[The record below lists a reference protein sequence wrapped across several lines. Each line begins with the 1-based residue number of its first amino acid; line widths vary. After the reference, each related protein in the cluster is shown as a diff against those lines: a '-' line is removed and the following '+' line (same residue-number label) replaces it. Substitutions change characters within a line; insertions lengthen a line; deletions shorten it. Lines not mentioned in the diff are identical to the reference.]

1 MPMHATTASPTVALA
16 DESQREAIEL
26 SIVIVSWNVWPLLR
40 DCLGS
45 IAQVTAPVP
54 SAPAPA
60 SAQRLWGPQGAWQL
74 EVIVVDNAS
83 SDETT
88 TALPCEFPWVHLI
101 QSGGNLGFTR
111 SNNIGYRASRGAYV
125 FFLNPDTSLTA
136 AAQPAPGADPLT
148 LLHRTI
154 ATDPTIGMVGPQ
166 LRYGDGSWQNSRRRF
181 PTRWTGFF
189 ESTWLG
195 QRWPTNPWA
204 RQMHMVN
211 DPASAQ
217 HEVDWLNGSAM
228 FCRRAALAAICAA
241 DDPGPFDEQFFMY
254 SEELDLCQRMV
265 QAGWRIVYVPETT
278 VVHYEG
284 RSSEQ
289 IVMRRHIFF
298 NTSKIRYYQKYFG
311 PRWAALLRLYLRSE
325 YLIQLVVESL
335 KWLMRHKTALRR
347 ERIAA
352 YRAILRNGFR
362 SYW

>member
-1 MPMHATTASPTVALA
+1 
-16 DESQREAIEL
+16 
-26 SIVIVSWNVWPLLR
+26 
-40 DCLGS
+40 
-45 IAQVTAPVP
+45 
-54 SAPAPA
+54 
-60 SAQRLWGPQGAWQL
+60 
-74 EVIVVDNAS
+74 
-83 SDETT
+83 
-88 TALPCEFPWVHLI
+88 
-101 QSGGNLGFTR
+101 
-111 SNNIGYRASRGAYV
+111 
-125 FFLNPDTSLTA
+125 
-136 AAQPAPGADPLT
+136 
-148 LLHRTI
+148 
-154 ATDPTIGMVGPQ
+154 
-166 LRYGDGSWQNSRRRF
+166 
-181 PTRWTGFF
+181 
-189 ESTWLG
+189 
-195 QRWPTNPWA
+195 
-204 RQMHMVN
+204 
-211 DPASAQ
+211 
-217 HEVDWLNGSAM
+217 
-228 FCRRAALAAICAA
+228 
-241 DDPGPFDEQFFMY
+241 MY